1 MTNWR
6 MESGR
11 FFLLVAF
18 PVGAFW
24 LFNQPSFFKQFM
36 KNYKLPNTNDGD
48 AKMMA
53 WKEELQEERR
63 KREYEKFLREQMA
76 FEEARRIREENKI

>member
-1 MTNWR
+1 
-6 MESGR
+6 
-11 FFLLVAF
+11 
-18 PVGAFW
+18 
-24 LFNQPSFFKQFM
+24 M

-63 KREYEKFLREQMA
+63 KRDYEKFLREQMA
-76 FEEARRIREENKI
+76 FEEARRIREENQI